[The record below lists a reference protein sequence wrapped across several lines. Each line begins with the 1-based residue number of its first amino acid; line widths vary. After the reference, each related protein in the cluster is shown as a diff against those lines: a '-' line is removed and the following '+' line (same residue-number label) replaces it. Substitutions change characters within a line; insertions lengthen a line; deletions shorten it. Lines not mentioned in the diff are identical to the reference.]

1 MKLYILEDDPTVIAV
16 LEQIIESNDLGTVC
30 GDSADDMPSIEQ
42 IMQAG
47 PDIILMDFL
56 MPHRDGVAPLRQL
69 RAAGCKA
76 RCIMI
81 SQVSDKDMIAQA
93 YSAGVDFSSASPS
106 M

>member
-30 GDSADDMPSIEQ
+30 GDSADDMPSIDQ

-56 MPHRDGVAPLRQL
+56 M
-69 RAAGCKA
+69 
-76 RCIMI
+76 
-81 SQVSDKDMIAQA
+81 VSIC
-93 YSAGVDFSSASPS
+93 FS
-106 M
+106 